1 MKIQYLFDENLDPRF
16 VKVLARHYPVI
27 NALRIGDENAPP
39 LGTKD
44 PDLLRYLQKA
54 QRTLVT
60 DNRKSMPG
68 HVAEYV
74 SNGGHHWE
82 IFMISK
88 AASYKRIVDTLAIY
102 WEVSEAEEWVDQIEW
117 VIQ

>member
-44 PDLLRYLQKA
+44 PDLLRYLEKA

-68 HVAEYV
+68 HVTEHI
-74 SNGGHHWE
+74 SNGRHHWG

-88 AASYKRIVDTLAIY
+88 DVSYKRVVDA
-102 WEVSEAEEWVDQIEW
+102 
-117 VIQ
+117 